1 MPFETNKLIRRA
13 YKKGECRVFIVYGP
27 LGIGKSTYACKV
39 LAELYGEK
47 GEKNWDA
54 VKERIVF
61 TPRQFVEK
69 CEYMLANTIRDKS
82 LIWDDAGLALLALEF
97 QNPWIRAVIKYL
109 NVMRTNLA
117 SLILTTPLP
126 TWIIKKIRGF
136 PQCVTIKIIRERNDE
151 IRPARHRLAKA
162 YRFWISPDMKKSG
175 VTGIYEDHFT
185 ALMPNDF
192 FYNFYKPLRESYARN
207 AIQDMRTQLK
217 NIITADEEQ

>member
-1 MPFETNKLIRRA
+1 LGFITVEKIRTA
-13 YKKGECRVFIVYGP
+13 YRKGECKVFIIYGP

-39 LAELYGEK
+39 LAELYGTK
-47 GEKNWDA
+47 DKPNWEA
-54 VKERIVF
+54 VKSRIVF
-61 TPRQFVEK
+61 TPKQFVEK
-69 CEYMLANTIRDKS
+69 CEYMIAHGIRDKS

-126 TWIIKKIRGF
+126 TWIIKKVRGF
-136 PQCVTIKIIRERNDE
+136 PQCVTIKVIRAMSDE
-151 IRPARHRLAKA
+151 AHPKRYRIAKA

-175 VTGIYEDHFT
+175 VTRIYEDSFT

-192 FYNFYKPLRESYARN
+192 FYQFYKPLREGYAKKAVR
-207 AIQDMRTQLK
+207 DMRAQLR
-217 NIITADEEQ
+217 NVITADED